1 MKQPSA
7 PASVLGTASAF
18 SGEITEALV
27 KSHRQLVGHFP
38 FPFKSKG
45 TRQGLGGGIGGQ
57 VGGGRRQKK
66 EVKGPTGEA
75 AELYHVT
82 QPLAE
87 SQSRG

>member
-45 TRQGLGGGIGGQ
+45 TRQGLGGGIGVKLVE
-57 VGGGRRQKK
+57 VGDKK
-66 EVKGPTGEA
+66 KRSKAPRERW
-75 AELYHVT
+75 L
-82 QPLAE
+82 
-87 SQSRG
+87 SCIM

>member
-7 PASVLGTASAF
+7 PASVLGTANAF

-45 TRQGLGGGIGGQ
+45 TRQGL
-57 VGGGRRQKK
+57 VGGGEGMEEVGDKKKRSKAPRERR
-66 EVKGPTGEA
+66 
-75 AELYHVT
+75 L
-82 QPLAE
+82 
-87 SQSRG
+87 SRIT